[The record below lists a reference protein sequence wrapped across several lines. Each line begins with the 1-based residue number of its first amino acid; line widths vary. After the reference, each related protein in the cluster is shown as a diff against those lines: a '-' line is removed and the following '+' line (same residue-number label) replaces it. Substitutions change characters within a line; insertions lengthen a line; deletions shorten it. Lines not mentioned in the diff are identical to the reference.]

1 MTFMVLHLDT
11 DDYDTWKRLFDSDPA
26 GRRQV
31 AKGHIILRGVDN
43 PNEVFVR
50 AEFASVEEAKSFRE
64 RLLASGALD
73 AARVKTQPT
82 VVEIAE
88 AVTY

>member
-1 MTFMVLHLDT
+1 MAFMVLHLEI
-11 DDYDTWKRLFDSDPA
+11 DDYDTWKRLFDSDPV
-26 GRRQV
+26 GRRQA
-31 AKGHIILRGVDN
+31 AKGHVILRGADD

-50 AEFASVEEAKSFRE
+50 TEYASAEEAKSFRE

-73 AARVKTQPT
+73 GARVKTQPT
-82 VVEIAE
+82 VVEMAE